1 MKINIITAC
10 IALACTVVACT
21 EKDTVPKVADA
32 HAPVVDGQKMTS
44 KDFLNKY
51 CSGKTSS
58 STCEEVKNAMAKD
71 ATKGALPKGW

>member
-1 MKINIITAC
+1 MKINLIIAYMM
-10 IALACTVVACT
+10 LACTVVACT

-51 CSGKTSS
+51 CSGKTPS

-71 ATKGALPKGW
+71 ATKGVLPKGW